1 MSLKLNASG
10 GGSVTLQEPTTASNY
25 TLNLPAVTATVL
37 TDSAGVLNIGSGQV
51 YKDAA
56 GNVGIGTV
64 SPSQKVEVY
73 SSQTT
78 DFDGLRV
85 WSQPAASGTSYTYLN
100 LEKGGGYGG
109 AVAGYLQQGVGSGL
123 AFFSNNGGVRSE
135 RARIDSSGNLLVG
148 TSSTIGSA
156 ARVAVL
162 CPSGTAGLNI
172 QIGANGQNGVAF
184 YNTSVTAVGS
194 IAINATTTTY
204 NTSSDYRLKD
214 NVQPMTG
221 ALAKVAALKPCT
233 YRWKA
238 DGSDGEGF
246 IAHELQ
252 SVVPQCVTG
261 EKDAVDSEG
270 NPVYQGIDTSF
281 LVATLTAAIQEL
293 KAEVDSLR
301 AQVEAK

>member
-25 TLNLPAVTATVL
+25 TLYLPAVTATVL

-56 GNVGIGTV
+56 GNVGIGTA
-64 SPSQKVEVY
+64 SPNASYRISIQGNA
-73 SSQTT
+73 ST
-78 DFDGLRV
+78 
-85 WSQPAASGTSYTYLN
+85 AAGFYLN
-100 LEKGGGYGG
+100 DANASRIGSLYYSGGNTIFYDVTN
-109 AVAGYLQQGVGSGL
+109 AA
-123 AFFSNNGGVRSE
+123 E
-135 RARIDSSGNLLVG
+135 RARIDASGNLLVG
-148 TSSTIGSA
+148 TTSQYSAGYTVSVAMPGGGGIVTKAAGTSTTYPMGFLNNSGS
-156 ARVAVL
+156 
-162 CPSGTAGLNI
+162 
-172 QIGANGQNGVAF
+172 F
-184 YNTSVTAVGS
+184 VGS
-194 IAINATTTTY
+194 ISYTTTATAY

-214 NVQPMTG
+214 NIQPMTG
-221 ALAKVAALKPCT
+221 ALAKVAALKPST

-252 SVVPQCVTG
+252 AVVPQCVTG